1 MCVYVCVH
9 AHTHI
14 VFSCIRLFGT
24 TWIAARQALLS
35 MRFSRQEYWSGL
47 PFPPQGELPYPG
59 IKLTSPVSPALADAF
74 FTIEPEICKA
84 LYNQVSTFNC

>member
-35 MRFSRQEYWSGL
+35 MRFSRQEYWSGFLCAPPEDL
-47 PFPPQGELPYPG
+47 PDPG
-59 IKLTSPVSPALADAF
+59 IEPTSLIVSC
-74 FTIEPEICKA
+74 IGRWV
-84 LYNQVSTFNC
+84 LYH